1 MIKKKNT
8 LTGKILLG
16 LFLGFIFGLFLKQM
30 PSNYIKDTVILG
42 GVLKVLGN
50 GFTAAIKMMVV
61 PLVFVS
67 LICGTASMGDVKK
80 LGRIGGKT
88 MLFYLSTTAIAIITA
103 LFLGIVFKPGVG
115 LDMSNMMSGE
125 VTIGESK
132 SLVDII
138 LNIIPTNPIQ
148 SLANGEMLQVIF
160 FALLTGV
167 ALNIVGKKAEPIKV
181 IFESANEVCM
191 KMVNLIM
198 LFAPYG
204 VFALVANTFATVGSE
219 AIIALLKYILIVL
232 LGMIIHI
239 TIVYGGLFKIF
250 TKLSVKPFLSKFA
263 QVAAVTFS
271 TASSNASVP
280 VSLEIME
287 ELGVGKTTRSF
298 TIPMGATI
306 NMDGTAIMQGVAALF
321 IAQIYG
327 IELGVNSMITIVL
340 TATLA
345 SIGTAGVPGVGMI
358 MLSMVLT
365 SVGLPLEGIGL
376 IMGVERIIDM
386 FRTTVNVMGDNK
398 VTLIIANSEKDL
410 NLDDYIY
417 FGISEDFSIN
427 IPNKHIY
434 LEEGLCLGGYSMK
447 NKVNIK
453 EILTLA
459 GTYISVCIGS
469 GFATGQEIMQFFS
482 AHGMISILS
491 NTICMGIM
499 AYCGAS
505 LLEIGNKKNLK
516 SSNDIFEYL
525 CGKHIGYL
533 FKRFM
538 PIFFFCS
545 FVIMLSGAGASIN
558 QYYGI
563 SKNLGSLILAIIT
576 LCSVL
581 LGINKVISIL
591 GNIGPIIA
599 VISIGVGIVTI
610 SRNIDSFCMANEI
623 IGTLNLTKAVD
634 NWWMTAIIYS
644 GLNLVIATPFLV
656 GVGATATNK
665 TNCIW
670 GGILGGI
677 VFMIAAMTLNM
688 GIMSDIQNTYI
699 TEIPTLYMAK
709 NIGPIVGIMFSFML
723 IAGIYTTAVPLLW
736 SVCDSFSQEKT
747 TKFTLIALF
756 CTVIG
761 FIGSM
766 LPFSMLVNIIY
777 PMSGLFGVIIIVSIF
792 IRNIINSVQG
802 VIKVFYASR

>member
-181 IFESANEVCM
+181 IFGKYAEPIKFIFESANEVCM

-386 FRTTVNVMGDNK
+386 FRTTVNVMGDNI

-410 NLDDYIY
+410 NLDEY
-417 FGISEDFSIN
+417 N
-427 IPNKHIY
+427 
-434 LEEGLCLGGYSMK
+434 K
-447 NKVNIK
+447 NKIK
-453 EILTLA
+453 EEA
-459 GTYISVCIGS
+459 
-469 GFATGQEIMQFFS
+469 
-482 AHGMISILS
+482 
-491 NTICMGIM
+491 
-499 AYCGAS
+499 
-505 LLEIGNKKNLK
+505 
-516 SSNDIFEYL
+516 
-525 CGKHIGYL
+525 
-533 FKRFM
+533 
-538 PIFFFCS
+538 
-545 FVIMLSGAGASIN
+545 
-558 QYYGI
+558 
-563 SKNLGSLILAIIT
+563 
-576 LCSVL
+576 
-581 LGINKVISIL
+581 
-591 GNIGPIIA
+591 
-599 VISIGVGIVTI
+599 
-610 SRNIDSFCMANEI
+610 
-623 IGTLNLTKAVD
+623 
-634 NWWMTAIIYS
+634 
-644 GLNLVIATPFLV
+644 
-656 GVGATATNK
+656 
-665 TNCIW
+665 
-670 GGILGGI
+670 
-677 VFMIAAMTLNM
+677 
-688 GIMSDIQNTYI
+688 
-699 TEIPTLYMAK
+699 
-709 NIGPIVGIMFSFML
+709 
-723 IAGIYTTAVPLLW
+723 
-736 SVCDSFSQEKT
+736 
-747 TKFTLIALF
+747 
-756 CTVIG
+756 
-761 FIGSM
+761 
-766 LPFSMLVNIIY
+766 
-777 PMSGLFGVIIIVSIF
+777 
-792 IRNIINSVQG
+792 
-802 VIKVFYASR
+802 